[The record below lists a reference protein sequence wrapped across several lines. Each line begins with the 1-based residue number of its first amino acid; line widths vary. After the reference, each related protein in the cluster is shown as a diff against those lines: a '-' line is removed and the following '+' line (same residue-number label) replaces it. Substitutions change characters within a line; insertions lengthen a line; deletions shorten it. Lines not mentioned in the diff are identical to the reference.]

1 MDYDEIEL
9 EDCWLSGST
18 SAHLSQSLLVEMEY
32 LSIDPILPKI
42 KSLLSEVRKL
52 SPEILVSSSNNDSSI
67 PVWFIEFCKPPLSP
81 EEMKSWLKHWR
92 SLKGQEQL
100 DFEEKKGW
108 SLADWLYWMHPENRA
123 WYVAGGSELRGSG
136 GKIILA
142 LKNWPV
148 PLGSAKWM
156 LQAAGA
162 TAIKV
167 TS

>member
-1 MDYDEIEL
+1 MDYDEVEL
-9 EDCWLSGST
+9 EDDWLSGSPSGDLT
-18 SAHLSQSLLVEMEY
+18 QALTVDMEY
-32 LSIDPILPKI
+32 GSIDPVLPKI
-42 KSLLSEVRKL
+42 KELLSAIRKL
-52 SPEILVSSSNNDSSI
+52 SPEFLASGSNINSSI
-67 PVWFIEFCKPPLSP
+67 PVWFVEFCKPPLSP

-92 SLKGQEQL
+92 SLKGQEQVN
-100 DFEEKKGW
+100 FEEEKGW

-123 WYVAGGSELRGSG
+123 WYVTGGSELGGFG

-142 LKNWPV
+142 VKNWPA

-167 TS
+167 VT